1 MVSRGVGVAKV
12 CAIYNCK
19 WSQNGHEL
27 KNTIPDGPSQQNQ
40 FQREKP
46 LKQHDAG
53 LANTRWNNLIR
64 ISRPP
69 RSTTPASLRV
79 FVALCDH
86 LLLFDYKSLIGQK
99 KLTTIRQSLRIF
111 GESGQILDKLKI
123 VWTNVGQTL
132 GIFQGFIWV
141 NFLRNLHR
149 KIRPNRD

>member
-1 MVSRGVGVAKV
+1 ML
-12 CAIYNCK
+12 NCI
-19 WSQNGHEL
+19 NGGETGIRTLGTH
-27 KNTIPDGPSQQNQ
+27 KA
-40 FQREKP
+40 QRF
-46 LKQHDAG
+46 
-53 LANTRWNNLIR
+53 
-64 ISRPP
+64 SRPP